1 MKGLWIAA
9 GLALGALTFGGTG
22 SAQAAPL
29 AAGGLAQSLG
39 LASSEHL
46 HQAQVYIERRVRPR
60 RNVRRGPPPR
70 RCREVVTRR
79 VNQFGRVV
87 VSRRVVCNR
96 GRW

>member
-1 MKGLWIAA
+1 METNMKGLLIAA
-9 GLALGALTFGGTG
+9 GIALGATLSLGTAG

-29 AAGGLAQSLG
+29 ASTGIFNSVGSAPAGHIQ
-39 LASSEHL
+39 
-46 HQAQVYIERRVRPR
+46 QAQVYIERRVRR
-60 RNVRRGPPPR
+60 APPR

-96 GRW
+96 GGRW